1 MLASSGEI
9 TAPCPVPISLMVT
22 TPSSRTPALSHFWIR
37 RIMRR
42 SPIRCSTNLMT
53 HSWLTVSKNERMS
66 AFHLLALDPDNQR
79 IHRIMRAAP
88 GSESVREPEE
98 VFLVDRVEHRSC
110 RPLDDLVFQGRNRER
125 ALTPV
130 RLGYVHAP

>member
-1 MLASSGEI
+1 MH
-9 TAPCPVPISLMVT
+9 APP
-22 TPSSRTPALSHFWIR
+22 
-37 RIMRR
+37 
-42 SPIRCSTNLMT
+42 
-53 HSWLTVSKNERMS
+53 
-66 AFHLLALDPDNQR
+66 HLLADRLELRSHAVAPGLPFDQEATPARFTADEDEAEEVEGFR
-79 IHRIMRAAP
+79 LAERIMRAAP